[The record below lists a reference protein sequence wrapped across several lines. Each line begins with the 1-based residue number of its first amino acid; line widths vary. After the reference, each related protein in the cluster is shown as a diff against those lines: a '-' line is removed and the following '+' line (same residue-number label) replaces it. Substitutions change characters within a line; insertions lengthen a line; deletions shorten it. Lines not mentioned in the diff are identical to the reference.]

1 MTSRLIVPQPGP
13 NRCAVVPRLRSFA
26 RLHRTHREP
35 AVCGAPQSRHGAGS
49 LIARPSSCSGP
60 RAPMF
65 SLVKLR
71 LASIALQVLALV
83 AVLVWFGGPGPFFGL
98 LVARILWWRYLVND
112 GD

>member
-1 MTSRLIVPQPGP
+1 
-13 NRCAVVPRLRSFA
+13 
-26 RLHRTHREP
+26 
-35 AVCGAPQSRHGAGS
+35 
-49 LIARPSSCSGP
+49 
-60 RAPMF
+60 MF

-71 LASIALQVLALV
+71 LASIALQVFALV